1 MHASPTVK
9 IKKKT
14 RAIHFDARYVVIR
27 HTNLC
32 TLSKQEYPN
41 CGGGSQSVTNVTPS
55 GSAGERDD
63 KSEDDLKIYK
73 LFSVFVCHPFFPFD
87 KKGRVNVTRE
97 DSSAG

>member
-1 MHASPTVK
+1 M
-9 IKKKT
+9 
-14 RAIHFDARYVVIR
+14 
-27 HTNLC
+27 TND
-32 TLSKQEYPN
+32 
-41 CGGGSQSVTNVTPS
+41 TPS
-55 GSAGERDD
+55 GSAGERGD